1 MTQKPL
7 SRCSTKNPK
16 STKQLLMFLYD
27 LSAAV
32 EVGNRITLQCNFEYV
47 KARDIGYK
55 VNCKLPKIA

>member
-1 MTQKPL
+1 
-7 SRCSTKNPK
+7 
-16 STKQLLMFLYD
+16 MFYEESKIDKAVAYVPYD

-32 EVGNRITLQCNFEYV
+32 EVGNRSTLQCNFEYV